1 MSCRRTRLQKL
12 DAELAQLETQT
23 GHQLV
28 VATVPDLQGYEIEDY
43 GYQLGRTWALGKK
56 GVNDGVI
63 LLVAPKERKV
73 RIEVGYGLEPVLT
86 DALTSV
92 ILQTKVL
99 PQFKQGRMEQG
110 IVDGAEA
117 IIQQLALP
125 ADQAQAVAQQA
136 AAQPRAHQR
145 GPSGVHIPVFFIIL
159 IVFWVLFGVLRGGRG
174 GRGGGMWWLLP
185 LLLSSSIGAAGTAGA
200 VAAASAVAAA
210 AAVVLAAAAAR
221 SAAAAHRGAGDA
233 DADTHGPDGHRGRGA
248 DGRDPHDGRDL
259 LRGRRGELGL
269 RRDAARLGRRR
280 GAAGSGDPADRRQS
294 M

>member
-1 MSCRRTRLQKL
+1 VNLTSTQRSHPHPTLSQRGRGLWLLVLAFFALATVAFAAPKFPPLTGRVVDNAHVLSPGTAQKL
-12 DAELAQLETQT
+12 EGELAQLEAQT

-92 ILQTKVL
+92 ILQTRVL

-136 AAQPRAHQR
+136 ADQPRAHQR
-145 GPSGVHIPVFFIIL
+145 GPSSAHIPVFFVIL
-159 IVFWVLFGVLRGGRG
+159 IIFWVLSGVLGVFGRRGR
-174 GRGGGMWWLLP
+174 RGGGGLWWLLP
-185 LLLSSSIGAAGTAGA
+185 LLLSSS
-200 VAAASAVAAA
+200 
-210 AAVVLAAAAAR
+210 
-221 SAAAAHRGAGDA
+221 
-233 DADTHGPDGHRGRGA
+233 
-248 DGRDPHDGRDL
+248 
-259 LRGRRGELGL
+259 GRRGG
-269 RRDAARLGRRR
+269 G
-280 GAAGSGDPADRRQS
+280 GWGGGGGGGFGGGGFGGGGGSFGGGGS
-294 M
+294 SGSW

>member
-1 MSCRRTRLQKL
+1 MASVAFAAPKFPPLTGRVVDNAHVLSPATAQKL
-12 DAELAQLETQT
+12 DAELAQLEAQT

-92 ILQTKVL
+92 ILQTRVL

-125 ADQAQAVAQQA
+125 TDQAQAVAAQA

-145 GPSGVHIPVFFIIL
+145 GSSGSPLPIIFII
-159 IVFWVLFGVLRGGRG
+159 IVIFWVLSSVLRGFGGRRG

-185 LLLSSSIGAAGTAGA
+185 LLLSSS
-200 VAAASAVAAA
+200 S
-210 AAVVLAAAAAR
+210 
-221 SAAAAHRGAGDA
+221 
-233 DADTHGPDGHRGRGA
+233 
-248 DGRDPHDGRDL
+248 
-259 LRGRRGELGL
+259 RRGGG
-269 RRDAARLGRRR
+269 DWG
-280 GAAGSGDPADRRQS
+280 GGGGGGGGFGGGGGSFGGGGS
-294 M
+294 SGSW

>member
-1 MSCRRTRLQKL
+1 MTRPRLSLPRLGGGLTVLILAVFAMASVALAAPKFPPLTGRVVDNAHVLSPQTVQRL
-12 DAELAQLETQT
+12 EGELAQLEAQT

-92 ILQTKVL
+92 ILQTRVL

-117 IIQQLALP
+117 IVQQLALP

-145 GPSGVHIPVFFIIL
+145 GPSSAHIPVFFIIL
-159 IVFWVLFGVLRGGRG
+159 IIFWVLSGVLGVFGRRGR
-174 GRGGGMWWLLP
+174 RGGGGLWWLLP
-185 LLLSSSIGAAGTAGA
+185 LLLSSS
-200 VAAASAVAAA
+200 
-210 AAVVLAAAAAR
+210 
-221 SAAAAHRGAGDA
+221 
-233 DADTHGPDGHRGRGA
+233 
-248 DGRDPHDGRDL
+248 
-259 LRGRRGELGL
+259 GRRGGGG
-269 RRDAARLGRRR
+269 DWG
-280 GAAGSGDPADRRQS
+280 GGGFGGGGGGGGFGGGGGSFGGGGS
-294 M
+294 SGSW